1 MGNSMMCC
9 VHEGRPGSEDANALL
24 PAVSKAMDEHGESD
38 KALALCQ
45 PSLMRSANSQPSLM
59 RSANSRNDL
68 APRPTPRD
76 EPPLA
81 PKHDKQTSFARAYR
95 QADCTAATRVCSKA
109 AVVGAHELAEAVET
123 AVQAERRKQARRSL
137 AEAIHGREEAAL
149 RLALGLAD
157 EASLDASEVRE
168 AVKLIE
174 KLDEARLADGCS
186 ASARRAQAAEHLMRA
201 IQRRSLHELEAAV
214 DEAKDSGLCSKQ
226 GKALLAEARLT
237 LGLLVARQL
246 VAKERLALDRAGL
259 PLQL

>member
-1 MGNSMMCC
+1 MGNSMTCC
-9 VHEGRPGSEDANALL
+9 IHEGRPGSEDANALL
-24 PAVSKAMDEHGESD
+24 PAVIKAMDEHDESD

-59 RSANSRNDL
+59 RSANSRHDL

-81 PKHDKQTSFARAYR
+81 PKCEKQTSFANAYR
-95 QADCTAATRVCSKA
+95 QADRAAEA
-109 AVVGAHELAEAVET
+109 LAHELAEAHET
-123 AVQAERRKQARRSL
+123 AAQAERRKHARRSL
-137 AEAIHGREEAAL
+137 AEAMHGREEAAL

-174 KLDEARLADGCS
+174 KLDEARLADGCL
-186 ASARRAQAAEHLMRA
+186 ASARRAQAADHLTRA
-201 IQRRSLHELEAAV
+201 IQRRCTHKLEAAI
-214 DEAKDSGLCSKQ
+214 DEAKDSGLCSKT
-226 GKALLAEARLT
+226 GRALLAEARLT
-237 LGLLVARQL
+237 HGLLLARQL
-246 VAKERLALDRAGL
+246 VTKERLALDRAGP